1 MVITSSKTCHCSEAL
16 ELSNHLYSMILALG
30 ENRYIVTVRVLSIK
44 ETLSHEFLPA
54 LTESSEVITD
64 HPKGPG
70 VNYLRDNDWLI
81 MRLIRTCHDFSEPTY
96 SCKSMSSRCPNRK
109 MPPTHLSLHQKLG
122 VTLSLSGQT

>member
-16 ELSNHLYSMILALG
+16 ESSNHLYSMILALG